1 MTVKQFRDTELTNT
15 GFSVSNKAA
24 LGKTQYS
31 TTRAVTTDVDLSSYK
46 VDDLKNLTSLPNE
59 INSGII
65 TDYDMPGNNV
75 SAIKINFNNSNF
87 KDGYVVRAVGMYAKE
102 SGSDKEFLHSIT
114 VSDSPVYIPAVSGN
128 VFDGFYLTMA
138 IFTGNNKNINIKIAD
153 ETNATVK
160 YVDDAV
166 SKVANVANNATPS
179 DTFNK
184 FVTSNNNVIDRL
196 RVKDNDLQGQ
206 INTSLRFVR
215 SLTSDDDLNKFIVSE
230 YYSIYKLG
238 GQIPKNA
245 PADLNNPYGVVV
257 MIGNYQQTQ
266 YIITDSV
273 YFRTATDTWK
283 NDWKTLATTDAINQI
298 NSSISVLSQAISD
311 ASTIAS
317 KANGLASQAQATAYN
332 GLQYR
337 GFWTG
342 RKYWDWNGQPDGIY
356 SIDINQQPRD
366 GMIPREFTGWGILI
380 LITNISNQDRYCTL
394 QDNNNHMFR
403 NHQFVGSGGFSGWI
417 QY

>member
-1 MTVKQFRDTELTNT
+1 MKYNGAVVTSNGSSFLSGLVANKKSAVLDKIIILNTDVPSNKTIDSMTAQDFSNGMSFDINNVSQNDNSFTATSVISNTGNTNNYPAMLVGLFGYYDGSSERTLLSVSKAVDPFVIEKDTGTPVKLSVSITVGFSSSQLVNLTVKDDVYLAKKDIDGTMVNLGFAKKADLTNLSTNLTNT
-15 GFSVSNKAA
+15 FNEKID
-24 LGKTQYS
+24 
-31 TTRAVTTDVDLSSYK
+31 DVNGTL
-46 VDDLKNLTSLPNE
+46 NRT
-59 INSGII
+59 
-65 TDYDMPGNNV
+65 
-75 SAIKINFNNSNF
+75 
-87 KDGYVVRAVGMYAKE
+87 
-102 SGSDKEFLHSIT
+102 
-114 VSDSPVYIPAVSGN
+114 
-128 VFDGFYLTMA
+128 
-138 IFTGNNKNINIKIAD
+138 
-153 ETNATVK
+153 
-160 YVDDAV
+160 
-166 SKVANVANNATPS
+166 
-179 DTFNK
+179 
-184 FVTSNNNVIDRL
+184 
-196 RVKDNDLQGQ
+196 
-206 INTSLRFVR
+206 LRFVKN
-215 SLTSDDDLNKFIVSE
+215 LTSDDDLNSLITTD
-230 YYSIYKLG
+230 YYSMYQLN

-245 PADLNNPYGVVV
+245 PTDLKNPYGVVV
-257 MIGNYQQTQ
+257 VIGNMQQTQ

-273 YFRTATDTWK
+273 YFRTATNTWK

-311 ASTIAS
+311 TSTIAS